1 MSELLSDYDYDLPP
15 ERIAGK
21 PSAVR
26 SASRLLRLDRSTGNI
41 RHRRFADLPELLDS
55 KDLLVF
61 NDTRVIRARLH
72 GRKNSGG
79 KVEVLI
85 ERIPEARRAL
95 AQVRASKSPKA
106 GGRLLLS
113 SSAGEKAV
121 AEAAGRRGA
130 TDVEKGGSTNPGEI
144 EAEVLGRDGDL
155 FELQFGEDVADVLES
170 IGEVPLPP
178 YIRRQ
183 ATAIDAER
191 YQTVYASRDGAVAA
205 PTAGLHFDRELLE
218 RIAAKSVQSAFVTL
232 HIGAGTFQPVREE
245 RIANHRMHSEYV
257 EVPQTACAAVNACW
271 ERGGRVVAVGTTVV
285 RALESA
291 AGAGRLG
298 EYRGETDIFIF
309 PGFEFR
315 VVDAMVTNFHLPRSS
330 LLMLVSAF
338 CGSRETLLGA
348 YRQAIAG
355 GYRFYSYGDAM
366 FVS

>member
-1 MSELLSDYDYDLPP
+1 MS
-15 ERIAGK
+15 
-21 PSAVR
+21 
-26 SASRLLRLDRSTGNI
+26 LDRTSGNI
-41 RHRRFADLPELLDS
+41 RHRRFTDLSELLAPE
-55 KDLLVF
+55 DLLVF
-61 NDTRVIRARLH
+61 NDTRVLRARLH
-72 GRKNSGG
+72 GRKSSGG

-106 GGRLLLS
+106 GGRLLLEGG
-113 SSAGEKAV
+113 AGERV
-121 AEAAGRRGA
+121 
-130 TDVEKGGSTNPGEI
+130 

-155 FELQFGEDVADVLES
+155 FELRFGEDAAGVLKR

-183 ATAIDAER
+183 ATAADAER

-218 RIAAKSVQSAFVTL
+218 RIAAKGVQSAFVTL

-245 RIANHRMHSEYV
+245 RIADHRMHSEYV
-257 EVPQTACAAVNACW
+257 EVPQTACAAVNACR

-315 VVDAMVTNFHLPRSS
+315 VVDAMITNFHLPRSS

-338 CGSRETLLGA
+338 CGSREMLLDA
-348 YRQAIAG
+348 YGQAIAG

-366 FVS
+366 FVA

>member
-1 MSELLSDYDYDLPP
+1 MSELLSDYDYELPP
-15 ERIAGK
+15 EAIADQ
-21 PSAVR
+21 PAPVR
-26 SASRLLRLDRSTGNI
+26 SASRLLSLDRSSGSI
-41 RHRRFADLPELLDS
+41 RNQRFTDLPELLDP

-72 GRKNSGG
+72 GRKDSGG

-85 ERIPEARRAL
+85 ERIPEACRAL
-95 AQVRASKSPKA
+95 AQVRASKSPRA
-106 GGRLLLS
+106 GGRLLFGDS
-113 SSAGEKAV
+113 GEEV
-121 AEAAGRRGA
+121 
-130 TDVEKGGSTNPGEI
+130 
-144 EAEVLGRDGDL
+144 EAEVLGRNEDL
-155 FELQFGEDVADVLES
+155 FELQFDDDVAGVLER

-183 ATAIDAER
+183 ATAADAER

-205 PTAGLHFDRELLE
+205 PTAGLHFDGELLE
-218 RIAAKSVQSAFVTL
+218 RIAASGVQSAFITL

-245 RIANHRMHSEYV
+245 QIGKHRMHREYV
-257 EVPQTACAAVNACW
+257 DVPQAACDAIDACRK
-271 ERGGRVVAVGTTVV
+271 RGGRVVAVGTTVV

-291 AGAGRLG
+291 AVGGRFG
-298 EYRGETDIFIF
+298 KYRGDTDIFIF

-315 VVDAMVTNFHLPRSS
+315 AVDAMITNFHLPRSS

-348 YRQAIAG
+348 YCEAIAE

-366 FVS
+366 WVS

>member
-1 MSELLSDYDYDLPP
+1 MSELLSDYDYDLPS
-15 ERIAGK
+15 ERIAER

-26 SASRLLRLDRSTGNI
+26 SASRLLRLDRTSGSV
-41 RHRRFADLPELLDS
+41 RHRRFADLPELLNPN
-55 KDLLVF
+55 DLLVF

-72 GRKNSGG
+72 GRKDSGG

-106 GGRLLLS
+106 GGHLLLEGG
-113 SSAGEKAV
+113 AGERV
-121 AEAAGRRGA
+121 
-130 TDVEKGGSTNPGEI
+130 

-155 FELQFGEDVADVLES
+155 FELRFGEDVAGVLER

-183 ATAIDAER
+183 ATTADAER

-218 RIAAKSVQSAFVTL
+218 RIAAKGVQSAFVTL
-232 HIGAGTFQPVREE
+232 HIGAGTFQLVREE
-245 RIANHRMHSEYV
+245 RIADHRMHSEYV
-257 EVPQTACAAVNACW
+257 EVPASTRAAVNACR
-271 ERGGRVVAVGTTVV
+271 ERGGRAVAVGTTVV

-315 VVDAMVTNFHLPRSS
+315 VVDAMITNFHLPRSS

-338 CGSRETLLGA
+338 CGSRETLFDA

>member
-1 MSELLSDYDYDLPP
+1 MSELLSDYDYDLPS
-15 ERIAGK
+15 ERIAER

-26 SASRLLRLDRSTGNI
+26 SASRLLSLDRNSGSV
-41 RHRRFADLPELLDS
+41 RHRSFADLPELLNPN
-55 KDLLVF
+55 DLLVF

-106 GGRLLLS
+106 GGRLLLEGG
-113 SSAGEKAV
+113 AGERV
-121 AEAAGRRGA
+121 
-130 TDVEKGGSTNPGEI
+130 

-155 FELQFGEDVADVLES
+155 FELRFGEDVAGVLER

-183 ATAIDAER
+183 ATAADAER

-205 PTAGLHFDRELLE
+205 PTAGLHFDRGLLE
-218 RIAAKSVQSAFVTL
+218 RIAAKGVRSAFVTL

-245 RIANHRMHSEYV
+245 RIAGHRMHSEYV
-257 EVPQTACAAVNACW
+257 EVPQTACAAVNACR

-315 VVDAMVTNFHLPRSS
+315 VADAMITNFHLPRSS

-338 CGSRETLLGA
+338 CGSREMLLDA
-348 YRQAIAG
+348 YGQAIAG

-366 FVS
+366 FVSDGIVDLSA

>member
-1 MSELLSDYDYDLPP
+1 MSELLSDYDYELPP
-15 ERIAGK
+15 EAIADE
-21 PSAVR
+21 PAPER
-26 SASRLLRLDRSTGNI
+26 SASRLVSLDRSSGSI
-41 RHRRFADLPELLDS
+41 RHRRFTDLPVLLDP

-72 GRKNSGG
+72 GRKDSGG

-85 ERIPEARRAL
+85 ERIPKARRAL
-95 AQVRASKSPKA
+95 AQVRASKSPKP
-106 GGRLLLS
+106 GSRLLLS
-113 SSAGEKAV
+113 GNADEEV
-121 AEAAGRRGA
+121 
-130 TDVEKGGSTNPGEI
+130 
-144 EAEVLGRDGDL
+144 EAEVLGRNSDL
-155 FELQFGEDVADVLES
+155 FDLRFDEDVAGVLER

-183 ATAIDAER
+183 ATAADAER

-205 PTAGLHFDRELLE
+205 PTAGLHFDDNLLE
-218 RIAAKSVQSAFVTL
+218 RIAAGGVRSAFITL

-245 RIANHRMHSEYV
+245 RIGKHRMHSEYV
-257 EVPQTACAAVNACW
+257 DVPQAACDAIDACRK
-271 ERGGRVVAVGTTVV
+271 RGGRVVAVGTTVV

-291 AGAGRLG
+291 AGGGRFG
-298 EYRGETDIFIF
+298 KYRGDTDIFIF

-315 VVDAMVTNFHLPRSS
+315 VVDAMITNFHLPRSS

-348 YRQAIAG
+348 YREAIAE

-366 FVS
+366 WVS

>member
-1 MSELLSDYDYDLPP
+1 MSELLSDYDYELPP
-15 ERIAGK
+15 EAIADE
-21 PSAVR
+21 PAPVR
-26 SASRLLRLDRSTGNI
+26 SASRLLSLDQSSGSI
-41 RHRRFADLPELLDS
+41 RHQRFTDLPGLLDP

-72 GRKNSGG
+72 GRKTSGG

-95 AQVRASKSPKA
+95 AQVRASKSPGA
-106 GGRLLLS
+106 GGRLLFGDS
-113 SSAGEKAV
+113 GEEV
-121 AEAAGRRGA
+121 
-130 TDVEKGGSTNPGEI
+130 
-144 EAEVLGRDGDL
+144 EAEVLGRNEDL
-155 FELQFGEDVADVLES
+155 FELRFDEDVAGVLER

-183 ATAIDAER
+183 ATATDAER

-205 PTAGLHFDRELLE
+205 PTAGLHFDDKLFE
-218 RIAAKSVQSAFVTL
+218 RIAAGGVRSAFITL

-245 RIANHRMHSEYV
+245 QIGKHRMHSEYV
-257 EVPQTACAAVNACW
+257 DVPQAACDAINACRK
-271 ERGGRVVAVGTTVV
+271 RGGRVVAVGTTVV

-291 AGAGRLG
+291 AVGGRFG
-298 EYRGETDIFIF
+298 RYRGDTDIFIF

-315 VVDAMVTNFHLPRSS
+315 VVDAMITNFHLPRSS

-348 YRQAIAG
+348 YREAIAE

-366 FVS
+366 WVF

>member
-26 SASRLLRLDRSTGNI
+26 SASRLLSLDRTSGNI
-41 RHRRFADLPELLDS
+41 RHRRFADLPDLLAPE
-55 KDLLVF
+55 DLLVF
-61 NDTRVIRARLH
+61 NDTRVLRARLH

-106 GGRLLLS
+106 GGRLLLEGGD
-113 SSAGEKAV
+113 GEWV
-121 AEAAGRRGA
+121 
-130 TDVEKGGSTNPGEI
+130 

-155 FELQFGEDVADVLES
+155 FELRFGEDVAGVLER

-183 ATAIDAER
+183 ATAADAER

-218 RIAAKSVQSAFVTL
+218 RIAARGVQSAFVTL

-245 RIANHRMHSEYV
+245 RIADHRMHSEYV
-257 EVPQTACAAVNACW
+257 EVPASACAAVNACR

-315 VVDAMVTNFHLPRSS
+315 VVDAMITNFHLPRSS

-338 CGSRETLLGA
+338 CGSREMLLDA
-348 YRQAIAG
+348 YGQAIVG